1 LKKSRDLELWRFFSI
16 EANRGLTQTL
26 LSFHNLMYLEKKQT
40 LQNSITSN
48 NETITIAVVFCLF
61 VCLFV
66 CLSVVVVLVVVCL
79 W

>member
-1 LKKSRDLELWRFFSI
+1 
-16 EANRGLTQTL
+16 
-26 LSFHNLMYLEKKQT
+26 MYLEKKQT